1 MKVEKFE
8 DLVSQF
14 SQHGSVVPPQF
25 RTNALSQSLNGSII
39 AITNTKGDSKVYVG
53 VKYPQSFVKK
63 IQDVHES
70 KVVGRVDD
78 NMNLIKY

>member
-8 DLVSQF
+8 DLAAQF
-14 SQHGSVVPPQF
+14 SQHGLVVTPTF

-39 AITNTKGDSKVYVG
+39 AVTNTKGDSKVYVG
-53 VKYPQSFVKK
+53 VKYPQSFVNKM
-63 IQDVHES
+63 QDVHEF